1 VVLVPLK
8 RPFPPTAVVG
18 IVEDV
23 RLEGLDAETP
33 AIVYL
38 PHAVMPLFS
47 NFDVVVRTSSD
58 IADVARAATRQIQ
71 ALDPALPVFGVSSL
85 QEIVQASVAPMRS
98 STLLLML
105 FAAVAVVLA
114 SIGVFGVVSFVVSQ
128 RVREIGIRVALGA
141 DPAAVRRLI
150 LGQGMRQAVSGVG
163 LGIVASLALTRAL
176 SSLLFGVS
184 STDPATFAAA
194 AAALMSVAAAACYLP
209 ARRATTIDPT
219 VALRTD

>member
-1 VVLVPLK
+1 
-8 RPFPPTAVVG
+8 
-18 IVEDV
+18 
-23 RLEGLDAETP
+23 
-33 AIVYL
+33 
-38 PHAVMPLFS
+38 
-47 NFDVVVRTSSD
+47 
-58 IADVARAATRQIQ
+58 
-71 ALDPALPVFGVSSL
+71 
-85 QEIVQASVAPMRS
+85 
-98 STLLLML
+98 
-105 FAAVAVVLA
+105 VLA

-150 LGQGMRQAVSGVG
+150 LGHGMRQAVSGVG

-194 AAALMSVAAAACYLP
+194 AAALLGVAAAACYLP
-209 ARRATTIDPT
+209 ARRATIIDPT

>member
-1 VVLVPLK
+1 
-8 RPFPPTAVVG
+8 
-18 IVEDV
+18 
-23 RLEGLDAETP
+23 
-33 AIVYL
+33 
-38 PHAVMPLFS
+38 
-47 NFDVVVRTSSD
+47 
-58 IADVARAATRQIQ
+58 
-71 ALDPALPVFGVSSL
+71 
-85 QEIVQASVAPMRS
+85 MRS

-141 DPAAVRRLI
+141 DPAAVRRLV

-194 AAALMSVAAAACYLP
+194 AAALLSVAAAACYLP

>member
-1 VVLVPLK
+1 
-8 RPFPPTAVVG
+8 
-18 IVEDV
+18 
-23 RLEGLDAETP
+23 
-33 AIVYL
+33 
-38 PHAVMPLFS
+38 
-47 NFDVVVRTSSD
+47 
-58 IADVARAATRQIQ
+58 
-71 ALDPALPVFGVSSL
+71 VFGVSSL

-141 DPAAVRRLI
+141 DPAAVRRLV

-194 AAALMSVAAAACYLP
+194 AAALLGVAAAACYLP